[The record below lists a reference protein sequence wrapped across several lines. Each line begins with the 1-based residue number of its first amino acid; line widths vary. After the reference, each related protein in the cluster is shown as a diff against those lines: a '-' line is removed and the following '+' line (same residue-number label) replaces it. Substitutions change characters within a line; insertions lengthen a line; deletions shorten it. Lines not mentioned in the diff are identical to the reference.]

1 MKSFKQF
8 TEEAKV
14 VKKTI
19 KKPVKKKTGFLDKA
33 LSASLAFG
41 AASAL
46 LAGGKMLSN
55 RNISQNVQTSTPV
68 RQVIPQQSQVSQQRV
83 PAPVQA
89 QQQRTSAPVQVQQPQ
104 KNTGYQFENEHVKKL
119 YGALVSAEHR
129 GHVKDPYAYDPA
141 HYIRT
146 RAGGGVSSAY
156 GPMQITRN
164 TARGYADPKNK
175 YHQDFV
181 AQGSKFL
188 KSHVEDPTHGL
199 GGKGSLH
206 GEHHHGNYQEFAVHI
221 MKSKAKELKMDIT
234 KPLSQR
240 DLSRFTQHWRHGSA
254 SGKQPEKWYSST
266 VNKYY
271 YGN

>member
-8 TEEAKV
+8 IEEAKV
-14 VKKTI
+14 VKKS
-19 KKPVKKKTGFLDKA
+19 VKKKSGFLDKA
-33 LSASLAFG
+33 LGVSLAFG
-41 AASAL
+41 AASGL

-55 RNISQNVQTSTPV
+55 RNISQDIQTSTPV
-68 RQVIPQQSQVSQQRV
+68 RQVISQ
-83 PAPVQA
+83 PA
-89 QQQRTSAPVQVQQPQ
+89 QVQQPKISTPVQVKQPQ
-104 KNTGYQFENEHVKKL
+104 KKTGYQFENEHVKKL

-129 GHVKDPYAYDPA
+129 GNVKDPYAYDPG

-206 GEHHHGNYQEFAVHI
+206 GEHHHGNYQDFAVHI